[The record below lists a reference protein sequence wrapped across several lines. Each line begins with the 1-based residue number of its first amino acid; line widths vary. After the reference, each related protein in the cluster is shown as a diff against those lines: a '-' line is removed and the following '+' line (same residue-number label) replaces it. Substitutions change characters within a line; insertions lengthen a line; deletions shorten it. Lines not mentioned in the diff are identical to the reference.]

1 MCGGDDDGHD
11 CDGDDGGATQIYVEL
26 AKRYPEQV
34 KAIFIRR
41 VPEIRKQR
49 QREVE
54 AATDETV
61 LRATVEERLR
71 TLASKVKRVRPS
83 GSSSPTAAP
92 HVRKR
97 DRLSGLL
104 AGAHHGQGS
113 AGSITGLGLRERWRA
128 RDDQHLGSTTTR
140 RKRDKMAKLLHRR
153 TESET
158 TSSRTADG
166 DDRRWAE
173 LGVAALEGKT
183 LWRVFD
189 DPGELLHI
197 NLMQVVL

>member
-1 MCGGDDDGHD
+1 MTVIVI
-11 CDGDDGGATQIYVEL
+11 GGATQIYVAL

-41 VPEIRKQR
+41 VPEIRKQK

-71 TLASKVKRVRPS
+71 TLASKVRRARPSESS
-83 GSSSPTAAP
+83 GSSTPTAAP

-97 DRLSGLL
+97 DRLAGLL
-104 AGAHHGQGS
+104 AGAHHRQGS
-113 AGSITGLGLRERWRA
+113 ADSITGLGLRERWRA
-128 RDDQHLGSTTTR
+128 RDDQHLGSTTTT
-140 RKRDKMAKLLHRR
+140 RKRDKIAKLLHRR
-153 TESET
+153 TDSET
-158 TSSRTADG
+158 TSSSIADG

-197 NLMQVVL
+197 NLMQAVL

>member
-1 MCGGDDDGHD
+1 
-11 CDGDDGGATQIYVEL
+11 
-26 AKRYPEQV
+26 
-34 KAIFIRR
+34 

-61 LRATVEERLR
+61 LRATVEERLH
-71 TLASKVKRVRPS
+71 TLASKVKRVRPSGSS

-128 RDDQHLGSTTTR
+128 RDDQHLGSSTTTR
-140 RKRDKMAKLLHRR
+140 RKRDRMAKLLHRR

-158 TSSRTADG
+158 TSSSTADG

-173 LGVAALEGKT
+173 LGLAALEGKT